1 MLELLRIA
9 IALIGSAAGGWW
21 DLKTTDVPDR
31 LVFGMIAAGLALN
44 AAEWFVFGNQDLFIA
59 SALTTVVFGL
69 FALAMYKAGAWGG
82 GDGAMLTAVGSLLPV
97 WPFASVLSFLPFPA
111 VYFFAVLLI
120 GVPYSAAFSFAAI
133 WRSPLKGRFVSSLRR
148 QALPMVAAGLLA
160 LLALTM
166 QPDLLGGLL
175 ALLLVVSI
183 PVWQL
188 SVFAERA
195 FYRKISTRQLKP
207 GDMLGEDLPR
217 LKLFK
222 RELRGLTAA
231 EISRIRKYNRAVL
244 TRSGVRYTPV
254 FFLAL
259 LLLLILAALY

>member
-9 IALIGSAAGGWW
+9 IALVGSAAGGLW

-31 LVFGMIAAGLALN
+31 LVFGMIAAGLLLN
-44 AAEWFVFGNQDLFIA
+44 AVEWQVFGNQDIFVA
-59 SALTTVVFGL
+59 SVLTTVVFGL

-82 GDGAMLTAVGSLLPV
+82 GDGAMLTAVCSLLPV
-97 WPFASVLSFLPFPA
+97 WPVAGLLSFMPFPFIYFIA
-111 VYFFAVLLI
+111 VFMVGL
-120 GVPYSAAFSFAAI
+120 PYSVIYSLVAV
-133 WRSPLKGRFVSSLRR
+133 WRSQLKGQFFSSLRR
-148 QALPMVAAGLLA
+148 QALLMVVTGLLA
-160 LLALTM
+160 LFALM
-166 QPDLLGGLL
+166 MSPDLLGMLL
-175 ALLLVVSI
+175 ALLLVAVV

-195 FYRKISTRQLKP
+195 FYRRVSSRQLKP
-207 GDMLGEDLPR
+207 GDMLGEDMPK
-217 LKLFK
+217 LKLLK

-231 EISRIRKYNRAVL
+231 EISRIRKYKRAVM

-259 LLLLILAALY
+259 LFLLLLGIVY